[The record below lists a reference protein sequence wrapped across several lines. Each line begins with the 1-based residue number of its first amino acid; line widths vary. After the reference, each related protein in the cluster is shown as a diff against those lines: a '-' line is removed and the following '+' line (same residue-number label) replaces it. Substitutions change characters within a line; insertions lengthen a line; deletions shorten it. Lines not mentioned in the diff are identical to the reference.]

1 MNFFKKIML
10 LVKAQEAQAMTE
22 YIIITAALLGTLAIC
37 SGPIPIIP
45 MTIDAFQTYIDS
57 MHMVITLPIP

>member
-1 MNFFKKIML
+1 MNFWQKIKL
-10 LVKAQEAQAMTE
+10 IAKEQNAQAMTE
-22 YIIITAALLGTLAIC
+22 YVLITAALLGTLAIC

-45 MTIDAFQTYIDS
+45 MTIQAFQTYIDS